1 MQIPIVEF
9 LSHLAEDKVEAEED
23 GKKCRKGLKITIG
36 LIYKI
41 NFS

>member
-1 MQIPIVEF
+1 
-9 LSHLAEDKVEAEED
+9 VEAEED

-41 NFS
+41 NFSWKQTAFDNVHGRYK